1 MADSASVFICTKFIL
16 YLFYRM
22 KIFTTVA
29 TLLAISAGVPALAQT
44 ELNTQPPAQ
53 PSSPMAPA
61 TRPTIYAGQQ
71 VPAASPSLSRYR
83 TSSLGIDLG
92 WGGPY
97 GGIGFY
103 YAHMIGAGTDV
114 NAGIGLGVG
123 GKIGVG
129 VRHFFSPVKAVSPY
143 VGANLS
149 RSGKIDQFTLTID
162 EGMPTQES
170 TAYTLAP
177 SGLLHLRSG
186 IRWQPG
192 RVGLLGT
199 LGYGVRFTGDPVT
212 YANGQVPS
220 QRMRDMVDAVS
231 PGGLE
236 ITLGMS
242 IGLGQ

>member
-1 MADSASVFICTKFIL
+1 
-16 YLFYRM
+16 M

-29 TLLAISAGVPALAQT
+29 TLLALSAGLPALAQT
-44 ELNTQPPAQ
+44 QLNTQPPAQ

-61 TRPTIYAGQQ
+61 SRPTIYAGQEAP
-71 VPAASPSLSRYR
+71 VAGPALSRYR

-129 VRHFFSPVKAVSPY
+129 VRHFFSPAKTVSPY
-143 VGANLS
+143 IGANLS
-149 RSGKIDQFTLTID
+149 RSGKINDVRIALN
-162 EGMPTQES
+162 EGTPSEEE
-170 TAYTLAP
+170 AYYNLSS
-177 SGLLHLRSG
+177 SGVLNLRTG
-186 IRWQPG
+186 FRWQPG
-192 RVGLLGT
+192 RVGLIGT

-212 YANGQVPS
+212 YTNGYRPS
-220 QRMRDMVDAVS
+220 QEMRDLVDAVS
-231 PGGLE
+231 PGGVE
-236 ITLGMS
+236 ISLGMS
-242 IGLGQ
+242 IGFGQ